1 LNNKP
6 ISGKSDV
13 VDLKNLDKEDDA
25 GKLFSLLVSI
35 MGRLRSENGCVWDRE
50 QTHESIKKN
59 LLEETYEAVETIEN
73 KDYQGLKEE
82 LGDILL
88 QVVFHS
94 QISSENKNFEI
105 NDVIR
110 HIIKKLIRRHP
121 HVFGDKIACDSTEVL
136 SSWEEIKKEER
147 RENRK
152 KEDIS
157 MFSDIPN
164 IMPSLHYAF
173 EIQNRASRIGFDWE
187 NTSEVFEKITEE
199 LKELNVELIKIKSV
213 KISDEI
219 GDILFS
225 VVNLSRHL
233 KIDCEKSLRD
243 TCKKFIT
250 RFVYMEKYAER
261 NMLDF
266 KSLPLS
272 RKDKLWEIAKQAEN
286 KKNSEADL

>member
-173 EIQNRASRIGFDWE
+173 EIQNRASRVGFDWE

>member
-1 LNNKP
+1 LKNKP
-6 ISGKSDV
+6 DSGKPDA
-13 VDLKNLDKEDDA
+13 VDLKNFDKEDDA

-35 MGRLRSENGCVWDRE
+35 MGRLRSENGCVWDKE
-50 QTHESIKKN
+50 QTHESIKRN

-82 LGDILL
+82 LGDLLL

-105 NDVIR
+105 NDVIK

-121 HVFGDKIACDSTEVL
+121 HVFGDKIASDSTEVL

-147 RENRK
+147 REKRK

-187 NTSEVFEKITEE
+187 NISEVFEKIKEE
-199 LKELNVELIKIKSV
+199 LRELNTELVKTKSE

-243 TCKKFIT
+243 TCRKFIT
-250 RFVYMEKYAER
+250 RFVYMEKYAEK

-286 KKNSEADL
+286 KKNNEPDL